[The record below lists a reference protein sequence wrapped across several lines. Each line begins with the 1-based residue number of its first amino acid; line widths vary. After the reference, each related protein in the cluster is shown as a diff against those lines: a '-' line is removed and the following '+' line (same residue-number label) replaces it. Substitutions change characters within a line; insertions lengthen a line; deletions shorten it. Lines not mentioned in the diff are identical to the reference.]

1 MENLCN
7 NSDSGPATP
16 TDDETDA
23 VRHLRGPI
31 IFYVGLAVLP
41 LTLVLLFWTDSDS
54 SGDKAGWS
62 STEPG
67 GARYFNLPDGE
78 AQIAVSGYDA
88 RDIVVRW
95 RDPDGVTWAD
105 PEVVFDADDMV
116 RTFMRV
122 RVGGPTLALFATF
135 TPPDTSYSD
144 DIPHEELIKDDVTVF
159 VVCRDGSCSASKQYP
174 NLTSDPPQVTP
185 DGEHVLLDARPDGYV
200 AWHGEGIVEQQPS
213 GLPEGAYGEGQPVL
227 APDGSLR
234 AVHGEAGT
242 GSCDFTMLTTDPGRT
257 DFTEAARYSAAR
269 DSRDLCSTT
278 LETFSADYLVVSRS
292 KYDAWF
298 LVRKGGTWRR
308 VTEDPSGQVRYPA
321 PSDRKLPGRYERSG
335 FWHWREVIATS
346 PDGRSL
352 VVQVHFPGA
361 ETWTKPREVARAP
374 TGAQC
379 DGIVPMPTYTW
390 GEEDPFYISLR
401 CRSRSSIGRWE
412 YSYPTAVTD
421 DGRTWHTFLA
431 TDSIRIDGDMFFPGD
446 PSHRWSPDTGL
457 RRLDLPM
464 PSGAVLTALSDGLF
478 ARSRLVDAGEGC
490 VLEVRLAGP
499 DDTGWSDPV
508 PSTVDPIPASACSL
522 DNVYFENAVGS
533 RNKNIYYTFG
543 HQIGARLVWPDDRP
557 MLEDKPS

>member
-361 ETWTKPREVARAP
+361 ETWTEPRVVARAP
-374 TGAQC
+374 TGVECNA
-379 DGIVPMPTYTW
+379 IEPMPTYTR
-390 GEEDPFYISLR
+390 GEEDPFYINLR
-401 CRSRSSIGRWE
+401 CRSRQRAGDPWV

-421 DGRTWHTFLA
+421 DGRTWHSFLA
-431 TDSIRIDGDMFFPGD
+431 SDTGVRVDRDLVFRGNPTR
-446 PSHRWSPDTGL
+446 RWSPETGL
-457 RRLDLPM
+457 RRVGLPT
-464 PSGAVLTALSDGLF
+464 PPGTVLTILADGTS
-478 ARSRLVDAGEGC
+478 AQSRLVDAPGGC
-490 VLEVRLAGP
+490 ALEVRLAGP
-499 DDTGWSDPV
+499 NDTNWSAPV
-508 PSTVDPIPASACSL
+508 PTTADPLPAKVCTLSDVSS
-522 DNVYFENAVGS
+522 E
-533 RNKNIYYTFG
+533 NKNIYHYFG
-543 HQIGARLVWPDDRP
+543 RTPQDHRMVRLAWREDGPV
-557 MLEDKPS
+557 LENGPS